1 MRWIGIWRRR
11 YTPSDPGTIRKNAL
25 EAARL
30 AEEKRLRAPEIDAGP
45 AAGAHGADGRRHADA
60 GRPPSHA
67 SGLIQ
72 PKRHRAPPIDKN
84 PALATHPQVKVIGQG
99 DPGSGSVPG

>member
-1 MRWIGIWRRR
+1 MHPRGKKVEEKGALRNWLEVVDAAEEPAAMQWIGIWRRR

-45 AAGAHGADGRRHADA
+45 AAGTVALMVAGMLMLVDRR
-60 GRPPSHA
+60 RT
-67 SGLIQ
+67 
-72 PKRHRAPPIDKN
+72 R
-84 PALATHPQVKVIGQG
+84 LA
-99 DPGSGSVPG
+99 